1 MKFLKV
7 LIVGVLLGM
16 PSMTLWAQEMNE
28 KFSMTTQMF
37 LNELKSKSEQPVAAP
52 HRAPG
57 SSRPGKTL
65 RPKLRRLIASPDT
78 VGGTVYI
85 SCFIHLNEVS
95 NLSEV
100 QALGVEIEETFDDLG
115 FVTARVPVDQ
125 LDALAAVDNVKKI
138 KVAQQMRPSTN
149 VARQQTNVDDLLTNS
164 AEARA
169 MGVSDVYDGTGVVLG
184 VIDTGIDFQHIAFKD
199 KNGNSRIKRAYVY
212 NGSSAQEYTS
222 ITSSAPTTDDTSE
235 DHGTH
240 TATTAGGSSVTVSG
254 STVTVTDDHANA
266 TYGGIAPG
274 ADLYLA
280 GINGLSDTYLSN
292 ALKKMVTYADG
303 VGKPLVVSNSW
314 GSGWGPRTGT
324 GDWADLVA
332 QYFGDSHPNHVILFA
347 ASNDAGHKNG
357 NEGGGYFVKKSGA
370 SSTSPLGTIIRTD
383 GEGGNGYYG
392 LVACAWNNT
401 NSTKLNCK
409 IHVLNNSTGAVIKS
423 WTVTTNGTSTFSGLS
438 DYYSGSMIVY
448 IEQENSRY
456 RLALYTEDGIETK
469 SSGAYTLAIE
479 VYPTNGSANINMWSG
494 DWNFFTNHLTT
505 SEHTWT
511 AGTDDM
517 CVSDEATIPDA
528 ISIGAYVSKKSWKAS
543 NGSTYTSNVYTVG
556 DIAYFSSYAT
566 AEQSPTGVAYPWIS
580 APGARLAAGVNHYH
594 TASVDSYSYY
604 HTDNKSDLVV
614 NSSTSPYAMM
624 EGTSMATPVAAGIV
638 ALWLQAAN
646 SVGKTLTVNEVK
658 DIMEQTAITDSYTS
672 GANAS
677 HFGKGKIDALAGIQ
691 YILNTVTSPLIRVTP
706 ASIDFAEDNPYATR
720 SYTKT
725 LNVKGMNLED
735 GITATLTDANGVY
748 SLSQTSIT
756 QSAATASGGVDITI
770 TYSPQSAGTHTA
782 SITLS
787 STGATDVVVPLTAT
801 AQAAT
806 PIIVADPETL
816 SFKAGLNTAKSLTVD
831 VLTEFLTGNVAVTLS
846 DANGVFTVDKTS
858 ITKAESEEGATLTVT
873 FLSATAGTFNGTV
886 TLSSPGAESVVIS
899 LTGKATDSA
908 SNPNTTKF
916 KRVTSIDDL
925 EEGMRYII
933 GCGSKA
939 TAAGALSSS
948 YLNKVD
954 ITLSNDIIT
963 ASSGVAVFV
972 LEGNQTDGW
981 TFKNESTSQYL
992 QCAAA
997 KSVSYTTTPYNWT
1010 LSNGTAGVIMTADSN
1025 GTMLYNSGSPRF
1037 TTYTSS
1043 PNASMIQA
1051 NLYME
1056 YDDGTT
1062 ATPSIT
1068 TDKDALAFSTTVGT
1082 PQTLTVE
1089 VQSENLTQDITTTL
1103 TDANNVFSLGTT
1115 TISRTASASGTTLNV
1130 TFTPTAAGT
1139 FSGTLTLSSAG
1150 ADPVTV
1156 SLSATAT
1163 APSTKNPVMVAD
1175 ESKTF
1180 STTVGTPQTLTIEI
1194 LSEDL
1199 TEDITATLT
1208 DAAGVFSL
1216 GTTTISRTDAAEG
1229 TTLSVTFTPTAA
1241 GTYTGTVTLSS
1252 AGAEPVTVSLSATA
1266 TASGSTTPS
1275 NDFTLITSANEF
1287 EEGDYI
1293 IVYGGVA
1300 MNTTV
1305 SSNRLQYTEVTPVN
1319 NVITTSNDA
1328 IIWHIAPSGS
1338 YYTIYNEG
1346 AGKYAASNGTKN
1358 QAQLLA
1364 SGTDDTSLWSVSTEA
1379 TFDFTNKY
1387 NAAKSVNATLRRN
1400 GTYGFACYATGTGGP
1415 LSLYKRNP
1423 PVAEEDTPANPV
1435 FGVTTG
1441 TYAPTQSF
1449 TLSCATANAKI
1460 YYTTDDTTPSNSNGT
1475 LYSNGFTLPTVG
1487 TYTVKAI
1494 AYSQRE
1500 TKQSNVVSCPYT
1512 IEEETPAAPTF
1523 SPAAG
1528 TYITEQNVTLS
1539 CATTGASVH
1548 YTLDGTTP
1556 TASSP
1561 IYSSAIALDESGT
1574 YTIKAIAVSEQGTKT
1589 SAVVTAT
1596 YVLNLPVKPNAPRF
1610 SLDGGT
1616 YTTPQSIQIVA
1627 DEGCTIKYVMS
1638 ASSTATP
1645 ATAYTQALELTT
1657 EGTFYLR
1664 AVAVKDGVESTIAED
1679 TYTYTPAASE
1689 SSDVYKLVTST
1700 DQLVTGKKYVIA
1712 ATNSGTTYALSTTQ
1726 GSNNRSATEVTKSGN
1741 TITATSDTQVLTLG
1755 GDATDGWSFYTGSG
1769 YLYAASSSKNYLK
1782 TQTTNDDNGLAT
1794 ISVTNAGVASITFQ
1808 GSNTRNQLKFNPN
1821 NGNPIFSCY
1830 ASDQTS
1836 VSLYVQQETSAEPKA
1851 SDIDDG
1857 IYRIKDA
1864 VGYLCVNPDGT
1875 LSKTTDPS
1883 NLGTIFTAIKQT
1895 DGTYRIQ
1902 AQDRTIAT
1910 ANGSTVTL
1918 SEDATISL
1926 YHGTNNEYISLGN
1939 DKYVNADVLAGN
1951 VGAEWTFAAVETT
1964 DTHLPTIDL
1973 STPTTGSASSDCTY
1987 RTFYADFPLTLSE
2000 GRAYTITLS
2009 GHVATANPI
2018 NGTIPAGTP
2027 VLIVTGEDDDDSATS
2042 ISIIPQLN
2050 DLDLAGF
2057 SDEENVLRGTCL
2069 PIATASIAGN
2079 VYVFSQREGVP
2090 GFYRYNGTTLGAN
2103 KAYLVLGAAAANPS
2117 SFSIQF
2123 PDDETTGVE
2132 VIPTADGDTNTY
2144 YDLSGRR
2151 VTSPTTGVYVLDGKK
2166 VLVK

>member
-1 MKFLKV
+1 
-7 LIVGVLLGM
+7 
-16 PSMTLWAQEMNE
+16 MNE

-1089 VQSENLTQDITTTL
+1089 VQSENLTQDITATL

-1163 APSTKNPVMVAD
+1163 APSTLNPVIVAD

-1364 SGTDDTSLWSVSTEA
+1364 SGTDDKSLWSVSTEA

-1951 VGAEWTFAAVETT
+1951 VGAEWTFAAVATT
-1964 DTHLPTIDL
+1964 DTNLPTIDL

-1987 RTFYADFPLTLSE
+1987 RTFYADFPLTLNE

-2144 YDLSGRR
+2144 YDLSGR
-2151 VTSPTTGVYVLDGKK
+2151 
-2166 VLVK
+2166 

>member
-7 LIVGVLLGM
+7 LIVGVMLGM
-16 PSMTLWAQEMNE
+16 PSMSLWAQEMNE

-37 LNELKSKSEQPVAAP
+37 LNELKSKSDQRVAGP
-52 HRAPG
+52 RRVPG
-57 SSRPGKTL
+57 GSQPGKTL

-115 FVTARVPVDQ
+115 FVTARVPVNQ
-125 LDALAAVDNVKKI
+125 LDALAAVENVKKI

-149 VARQQTNVDDLLTNS
+149 VARQLTNVDDLLTNS
-164 AEARA
+164 SEARA

-212 NGSSAQEYTS
+212 NGSSAQEYTEV
-222 ITSSAPTTDDTSE
+222 TSSAPTTDDTSE

-254 STVTVTDDHANA
+254 STVTVTDDHASA

-314 GSGWGPRTGT
+314 GSSWGPRTGT

-357 NEGGGYFVKKSGA
+357 NEGGGYFVKKSSV

-392 LVACAWNNT
+392 LVACAWNNS

-409 IHVLNNSTGAVIKS
+409 IHVLNNSTGAVLKS

-494 DWNFFTNHLTT
+494 DWSFFTNHLTT
-505 SEHTWT
+505 SGYTWT

-528 ISIGAYVSKKSWKAS
+528 ISVGAYVSKKSWKAS

-566 AEQSPTGVAYPWIS
+566 AAQSPTGVAYPWIS

-638 ALWLQAAN
+638 ALWLQASN

-658 DIMEQTAITDSYTS
+658 EIMEQTAITDSYTS
-672 GANAS
+672 GTNAS

-691 YILNTVTSPLIRVTP
+691 YILNTVTSPLIRVSP
-706 ASIDFAEDNPYATR
+706 ASIDFADQNPYATR
-720 SYTKT
+720 TYTKT

-770 TYSPQSAGTHTA
+770 TYAPQSAGTHNA

-858 ITKAESEEGATLTVT
+858 ITKAESEEGATVTVT
-873 FLSATAGTFNGTV
+873 FQSATAGTFNGTV

-916 KRVTSIDDL
+916 KRVTSTADL

-963 ASSGVAVFV
+963 TSSGVAVFV

-992 QCAAA
+992 QCTAA
-997 KSVSYTTTPYNWT
+997 KSVSYTTTPYSWT
-1010 LSNGTAGVIMTADSN
+1010 LSNGTDGVIMTAGSN

-1037 TTYTSS
+1037 TTYTST
-1043 PNASMIQA
+1043 PTASMIQA

-1089 VQSENLTQDITTTL
+1089 VQSENLTQDITATL
-1103 TDANNVFSLGTT
+1103 TDANNVFSLNAT
-1115 TISRTASASGTTLNV
+1115 TISRTASASGATLSV

-1139 FSGTLTLSSAG
+1139 FSGTLTLSSTG

-1163 APSTKNPVMVAD
+1163 AASTLNPLIVAD
-1175 ESKTF
+1175 DSKTF
-1180 STTVGTPQTLTIEI
+1180 STTVGTPQTLAIDI

-1216 GTTTISRTDAAEG
+1216 GATTISRTAAAEG
-1229 TTLSVTFTPTAA
+1229 ATLNVTFTPTAA

-1252 AGAEPVTVSLSATA
+1252 AGAEPVTISLSATA

-1275 NDFTLITSANEF
+1275 NDFTLITSDSDF

-1293 IVYGGVA
+1293 IVYSGGA

-1305 SSNRLQYTEVTPVN
+1305 SSNRLQYTAVTPVN
-1319 NVITTSNDA
+1319 NVITTSDAA
-1328 IIWHIAPSGS
+1328 IIWHIAPSGN

-1346 AGKYAASNGTKN
+1346 ADKYAAATSSNN

-1364 SGTDDTSLWSVSTEA
+1364 SGTDDKSLWSVTTGS
-1379 TFDFTNKY
+1379 TFDFQNKSNSRY
-1387 NAAKSVNATLRRN
+1387 LRRN
-1400 GTYGFACYATGTGGP
+1400 GTYGFACYSSSTGGA
-1415 LSLYKRNP
+1415 LSLYKRNAP
-1423 PVAEEDTPANPV
+1423 EDTPADPV
-1435 FGVTTG
+1435 FGIIAG

-1494 AYSQRE
+1494 AYSPRE
-1500 TKQSNVVSCPYT
+1500 TKQSNVVSCTYT

-1528 TYITEQNVTLS
+1528 TYTTAQNVTLS

-1616 YTTPQSIQIVA
+1616 YTTPQSIQVVA
-1627 DEGCTIKYVMS
+1627 DEGCTISYVMS
-1638 ASSTATP
+1638 TSSTATP

-1657 EGTFYLR
+1657 QGTYYLR
-1664 AVAVKDGVESTIAED
+1664 AIAVKDGVESTIAED
-1679 TYTYTPAASE
+1679 MYTYTPAASG
-1689 SSDVYKLVTST
+1689 SSDVYELVTST
-1700 DQLVTGKKYVIA
+1700 DQLVAGKKYVIA

-1726 GSNNRSATEVTKSGN
+1726 SSNNRSATQVTKSDN
-1741 TITATSDTQVLTLG
+1741 TIIATSATQELTLG
-1755 GDATDGWSFYTGSG
+1755 GDATNGWSFYTGSG

-1782 TQTTNDDNGLAT
+1782 TQTTNDANGLAT

-1808 GSNTRNQLKFNPN
+1808 GSNTRNQLMFNPN

-1830 ASDQTS
+1830 ASVQTS
-1836 VSLYVQQETSAEPKA
+1836 VSLYVQQETSAEPEA

-1883 NLGTIFTAIKQT
+1883 NLGTIFTAVKQT

-1939 DKYVNADVLAGN
+1939 DMYVNADVLAGS

-1964 DTHLPTIDL
+1964 DPHLPTIDL

-2000 GRAYTITLS
+2000 GRAYTITLN
-2009 GHVATANPI
+2009 GHVATANRI

-2027 VLIVTGEDDDDSATS
+2027 VLIVTGEDSDDSATS
-2042 ISIIPQLN
+2042 ISIIPQLSA
-2050 DLDLAGF
+2050 LDLAGF
-2057 SDEENVLRGTCL
+2057 SDEENVLSGTCL
-2069 PIATASIAGN
+2069 PIATSSIAGN

-2090 GFYRYNGTTLGAN
+2090 GFYRYSGTTLGAN

-2117 SFSIQF
+2117 SFSIHF

-2132 VIPTADGDTNTY
+2132 LEPTDGDAASTY

>member
-1 MKFLKV
+1 M
-7 LIVGVLLGM
+7 
-16 PSMTLWAQEMNE
+16 
-28 KFSMTTQMF
+28 
-37 LNELKSKSEQPVAAP
+37 
-52 HRAPG
+52 
-57 SSRPGKTL
+57 
-65 RPKLRRLIASPDT
+65 
-78 VGGTVYI
+78 
-85 SCFIHLNEVS
+85 
-95 NLSEV
+95 
-100 QALGVEIEETFDDLG
+100 
-115 FVTARVPVDQ
+115 
-125 LDALAAVDNVKKI
+125 
-138 KVAQQMRPSTN
+138 
-149 VARQQTNVDDLLTNS
+149 
-164 AEARA
+164 
-169 MGVSDVYDGTGVVLG
+169 
-184 VIDTGIDFQHIAFKD
+184 
-199 KNGNSRIKRAYVY
+199 
-212 NGSSAQEYTS
+212 
-222 ITSSAPTTDDTSE
+222 
-235 DHGTH
+235 
-240 TATTAGGSSVTVSG
+240 
-254 STVTVTDDHANA
+254 
-266 TYGGIAPG
+266 
-274 ADLYLA
+274 
-280 GINGLSDTYLSN
+280 
-292 ALKKMVTYADG
+292 
-303 VGKPLVVSNSW
+303 SNSW

-357 NEGGGYFVKKSGA
+357 NEGGGYFVKKSSA

-392 LVACAWNNT
+392 LVACAWNNS

-409 IHVLNNSTGAVIKS
+409 IHVLNSSTGAVLQS

-438 DYYSGSMIVY
+438 DYYSGLMTVY
-448 IEQENSRY
+448 IEQESSRY
-456 RLALYTEDGIETK
+456 RLALYTEEGLEST

-479 VYPTNGSANINMWSG
+479 VYPTSSSANINMWSG
-494 DWNFFTNHLTT
+494 DWSFFTNHLTT
-505 SEHTWT
+505 SGHTWT

-528 ISIGAYVSKKSWKAS
+528 ISVGAYVSKNSWKAS
-543 NGSTYTSNVYTVG
+543 NGNTYTSNVYTVG

-566 AEQSPTGVAYPWIS
+566 AEQSPTGLAYPWIS

-604 HTDNKSDLVV
+604 HTDNKRDLVV

-672 GANAS
+672 GTNAS

-691 YILNTVTSPLIRVTP
+691 YILNTGTSPLIRVNP
-706 ASIDFAEDNPYATR
+706 ASIDFADRNPYATR
-720 SYTKT
+720 TYTKT

-735 GITATLTDANGVY
+735 GITATLTDASGAY

-770 TYSPQSAGTHTA
+770 TYAPQSAGTHTA

-806 PIIVADPETL
+806 PTIVADPETL
-816 SFKAGLNTAKSLTVD
+816 SFKAGLNTAKSLTFD

-858 ITKAESEEGATLTVT
+858 ITKAESEEGATVTVT
-873 FLSATAGTFNGTV
+873 FQSATAGTFNGTV

-916 KRVTSIDDL
+916 KLVTSIADL

-933 GCGSKA
+933 GCGSKS

-954 ITLSNDIIT
+954 ITLSNDVIT
-963 ASSGVAVFV
+963 ASSGVAVFI

-981 TFKNESTSQYL
+981 TFKNENTSQYL
-992 QCAAA
+992 QCTAA
-997 KSVSYTTTPYNWT
+997 KSVSYTTTTPYSWT
-1010 LSNGTAGVIMTADSN
+1010 LSNGTDGVIMTAGSN
-1025 GTMLYNSGSPRF
+1025 GTMLYNSSSPRF
-1037 TTYTSS
+1037 TTYTSN
-1043 PNASMIQA
+1043 PTASMIQA

-1068 TDKDALAFSTTVGT
+1068 TNKDALAFSTTVGT

-1089 VQSENLTQDITTTL
+1089 VQSENLTQDITATL
-1103 TDANNVFSLGTT
+1103 TDAAGVFSLGAT

-1139 FSGTLTLSSAG
+1139 FSGTLTLSSTG

-1163 APSTKNPVMVAD
+1163 TPSTLNPVIVAD

-1241 GTYTGTVTLSS
+1241 GTYTGTVTLTS
-1252 AGAEPVTVSLSATA
+1252 AGADPVTVSLSATA
-1266 TASGSTTPS
+1266 TASGSTTSS
-1275 NDFTLITSANEF
+1275 NDFTLITSASEF

-1293 IVYGGVA
+1293 IVYDGAA

-1305 SSNRLQYTEVTPVN
+1305 SSNRLQYTDVTPVN

-1328 IIWHIAPSGS
+1328 IIWHIAPGGS

-1364 SGTDDTSLWSVSTEA
+1364 SGTDDKSLWSVSTGA

-1415 LSLYKRNP
+1415 LSLYKRNAP
-1423 PVAEEDTPANPV
+1423 EDTPA
-1435 FGVTTG
+1435 
-1441 TYAPTQSF
+1441 
-1449 TLSCATANAKI
+1449 
-1460 YYTTDDTTPSNSNGT
+1460 D
-1475 LYSNGFTLPTVG
+1475 
-1487 TYTVKAI
+1487 
-1494 AYSQRE
+1494 
-1500 TKQSNVVSCPYT
+1500 
-1512 IEEETPAAPTF
+1512 
-1523 SPAAG
+1523 
-1528 TYITEQNVTLS
+1528 
-1539 CATTGASVH
+1539 
-1548 YTLDGTTP
+1548 
-1556 TASSP
+1556 
-1561 IYSSAIALDESGT
+1561 
-1574 YTIKAIAVSEQGTKT
+1574 
-1589 SAVVTAT
+1589 
-1596 YVLNLPVKPNAPRF
+1596 PVKPRAPRF
-1610 SLDGGT
+1610 SLAGGS
-1616 YTTPQSIQIVA
+1616 YTTPQSIQVVA

-1638 ASSTATP
+1638 TDSTATP
-1645 ATAYTQALELTT
+1645 AKDYTQALELTT
-1657 EGTFYLR
+1657 EGKYYLR
-1664 AVAVKDGVESTIAED
+1664 AIAVKDDVESNVAQAN
-1679 TYTYTPAASE
+1679 YTYTAPAASG
-1689 SSDVYKLVTST
+1689 SSDVYELVTST

-1726 GSNNRSATEVTKSGN
+1726 SSNNRSATQVTKSGN
-1741 TITATSDTQVLTLG
+1741 TITATSDTQVLTLD

-1836 VSLYVQQETSAEPKA
+1836 VSLYVQQETSAEPEA

-1883 NLGTIFTAIKQT
+1883 NLGTIFTAVKQT

-1964 DTHLPTIDL
+1964 DTNLPTIDL
-1973 STPTTGSASSDCTY
+1973 STPTTGSATSDCTY

-2000 GRAYTITLS
+2000 GRAYTITLN
-2009 GHVATANPI
+2009 GHVATANRI
-2018 NGTIPAGTP
+2018 DGTIPAGTP
-2027 VLIVTGEDDDDSATS
+2027 VLIVTGEDNDDSATS
-2042 ISIIPQLN
+2042 ISIIPQLSAI
-2050 DLDLAGF
+2050 DLAGF

-2069 PIATASIAGN
+2069 PIATSSIDGN
-2079 VYVFSQREGVP
+2079 VYVFSQRDGVP

-2117 SFSIQF
+2117 SFSIHF

-2132 VIPTADGDTNTY
+2132 VIPTADGATNTY

-2151 VTSPTTGVYVLDGKK
+2151 VTSPTTGVYVLNGKK

>member
-37 LNELKSKSEQPVAAP
+37 LNELKSKSDQRVAGP
-52 HRAPG
+52 RRVPG
-57 SSRPGKTL
+57 GSQPGKTL

-100 QALGVEIEETFDDLG
+100 QALGVEVEETFDDLG
-115 FVTARVPVDQ
+115 FVTARVPVNQ

-149 VARQQTNVDDLLTNS
+149 VARQLTNVDDLLTNS
-164 AEARA
+164 SEARA

-212 NGSSAQEYTS
+212 NGSSAQEYTEV
-222 ITSSAPTTDDTSE
+222 TSSAPTTDDTSE

-254 STVTVTDDHANA
+254 STVTVTDDHASA

-314 GSGWGPRTGT
+314 GSSWGPRTGT

-392 LVACAWNNT
+392 LVACAWNST

-494 DWNFFTNHLTT
+494 DWSFFTNHLTT

-528 ISIGAYVSKKSWKAS
+528 ISVGAYVSKNSWKAS
-543 NGSTYTSNVYTVG
+543 NGNTYTSNVYTVG

-566 AEQSPTGVAYPWIS
+566 AEQSPTGLAYPWIS

-604 HTDNKSDLVV
+604 HTDNKRDLVV

-672 GANAS
+672 GTNAS
-677 HFGKGKIDALAGIQ
+677 HFGKGKIDALVGIQ
-691 YILNTVTSPLIRVTP
+691 YILNTGTSPLIRVNP
-706 ASIDFAEDNPYATR
+706 ASIDFADRNPYATR
-720 SYTKT
+720 TYTKT

-770 TYSPQSAGTHTA
+770 TYAPQSAGTHTA

-816 SFKAGLNTAKSLTVD
+816 SFKAGLNTAKSLTFD
-831 VLTEFLTGNVAVTLS
+831 VLTEFLTGDVSVTLN

-858 ITKAESEEGATLTVT
+858 ITKAESEEGATVTVT
-873 FLSATAGTFNGTV
+873 FQSATAGTFNGTV
-886 TLSSPGAESVVIS
+886 TLSSPGAENVVIS

-916 KRVTSIDDL
+916 KLVTSTDDL

-948 YLNKVD
+948 YLNKIDV
-954 ITLSNDIIT
+954 TLSNDIIT
-963 ASSGVAVFV
+963 ASSGVAVFI

-992 QCAAA
+992 QCTGA
-997 KSVSYTTTPYNWT
+997 KSVSYTTTPYSWT
-1010 LSNGTAGVIMTADSN
+1010 LSNVTAGVIMTAGSN
-1025 GTMLYNSGSPRF
+1025 GTMLYNSSSPRF
-1037 TTYTSS
+1037 TTYTSTPTS
-1043 PNASMIQA
+1043 SMIQA

-1068 TDKDALAFSTTVGT
+1068 TDKNALAFSTTVGT

-1089 VQSENLTQDITTTL
+1089 VQSENLTQDITATL
-1103 TDANNVFSLGTT
+1103 TDDAGVFSLGAT
-1115 TISRTASASGTTLNV
+1115 TISRTASASGATLNV

-1139 FSGTLTLSSAG
+1139 FSGTLTLSSTG

-1163 APSTKNPVMVAD
+1163 TPSTLNPVIVAD

-1241 GTYTGTVTLSS
+1241 GTYTGTVTLTS

-1266 TASGSTTPS
+1266 TASGATTLS
-1275 NDFTLITSANEF
+1275 NDFTLITSANDF

-1364 SGTDDTSLWSVSTEA
+1364 SGTDDKSLWSVSTGA

-1500 TKQSNVVSCPYT
+1500 TKQSNVVSCTYT

-1528 TYITEQNVTLS
+1528 TYTTAQNITLS
-1539 CATTGASVH
+1539 CATTGATIH
-1548 YTLDGTTP
+1548 YTLDGSSP

-1561 IYSSAIALDESGT
+1561 TYSSAIALSESGT
-1574 YTIKAIAVSEQGTKT
+1574 YTIKAIAVSAQATKT
-1589 SAVVTAT
+1589 SAVASAT
-1596 YVLNLPVKPNAPRF
+1596 YVLNLPVKPRAPRF
-1610 SLDGGT
+1610 SLAGGS
-1616 YTTPQSIQIVA
+1616 YTTPQSIQVVA
-1627 DEGCTIKYVMS
+1627 DEGCTISYVLS
-1638 ASSTATP
+1638 TSSTATP
-1645 ATAYTQALELTT
+1645 NTAYTQALELTT
-1657 EGTFYLR
+1657 NGTFYLR
-1664 AVAVKDGVESTIAED
+1664 AIAVKDGVESTIAEN
-1679 TYTYTPAASE
+1679 TYTYTPAASG
-1689 SSDVYKLVTST
+1689 SSDVFELVTST
-1700 DQLVTGKKYVIA
+1700 DQLVAGKKYVIA

-1726 GSNNRSATEVTKSGN
+1726 SSNNRSATQVTKSDN
-1741 TITATSDTQVLTLG
+1741 TITATSATQELTLG
-1755 GDATDGWSFYTGSG
+1755 GDATNGWSFYTGDG
-1769 YLYAASSSKNYLK
+1769 YLYAASSKSNYLR
-1782 TQTTNDDNGLAT
+1782 TQTTNDANGLAT
-1794 ISVTNAGVASITFQ
+1794 ISVTSAGVASITFQ
-1808 GSNTRNQLKFNPN
+1808 GSNTRNQLKFNQ
-1821 NGNPIFSCY
+1821 NGSNPIFSCY
-1830 ASDQTS
+1830 SNGQTS
-1836 VSLYVQQETSAEPKA
+1836 VSLYVQQETSAEPEA

-1883 NLGTIFTAIKQT
+1883 NLGTIFTAVKQT

-1926 YHGTNNEYISLGN
+1926 YHGTNNEYISLG
-1939 DKYVNADVLAGN
+1939 DDMYVNADVLAGS

-2009 GHVATANPI
+2009 GHVATAKRI

-2027 VLIVTGEDDDDSATS
+2027 VLIVTGEENDDSATS

-2090 GFYRYNGTTLGAN
+2090 GFYRYSGTTLGAN

>member
-37 LNELKSKSEQPVAAP
+37 LNELKSKSDQRVAGPRRVPGGSQPN
-52 HRAPG
+52 
-57 SSRPGKTL
+57 KTL

-100 QALGVEIEETFDDLG
+100 QALGVEVEETFDDLG
-115 FVTARVPVDQ
+115 FVTARVPVNQ

-149 VARQQTNVDDLLTNS
+149 VARQLTNVDDLLTNS
-164 AEARA
+164 SEARA

-254 STVTVTDDHANA
+254 STVTVTDDHASA

-469 SSGAYTLAIE
+469 SSDAYTLAIE

-494 DWNFFTNHLTT
+494 DWSFFTNHLTT
-505 SEHTWT
+505 SGHTWT

-528 ISIGAYVSKKSWKAS
+528 ISVGAYVSKNSWEAS
-543 NGSTYTSNVYTVG
+543 NGSTYTSKVYTVG

-566 AEQSPTGVAYPWIS
+566 AEQSPTGLAYPWIS

-594 TASVDSYSYY
+594 TASVDDYSYY
-604 HTDNKSDLVV
+604 HADNKNDLVV
-614 NSSTSPYAMM
+614 NSSTNPYAMM

-672 GANAS
+672 GTNAS

-691 YILNTVTSPLIRVTP
+691 YILNTGTSPLIRVNP
-706 ASIDFAEDNPYATR
+706 ASIDFADRNPYATR
-720 SYTKT
+720 TYTKT

-770 TYSPQSAGTHTA
+770 TYAPQSAGTHTA

-858 ITKAESEEGATLTVT
+858 ITKAESEEGATVTVT
-873 FLSATAGTFNGTV
+873 FQSATAGTFNGTV

-916 KRVTSIDDL
+916 KLVTSIDDL

-992 QCAAA
+992 QCTAA
-997 KSVSYTTTPYNWT
+997 KSVSYTASPYSWT
-1010 LSNGTAGVIMTADSN
+1010 LSNGTDDVIMTADSN

-1068 TDKDALAFSTTVGT
+1068 TDKNALAFSTTVGT

-1089 VQSENLTQDITTTL
+1089 VQSENLTQDITATL

-1115 TISRTASASGTTLNV
+1115 TISRTASASGSTLNV
-1130 TFTPTAAGT
+1130 TFTPTAAG
-1139 FSGTLTLSSAG
+1139 
-1150 ADPVTV
+1150 
-1156 SLSATAT
+1156 
-1163 APSTKNPVMVAD
+1163 N
-1175 ESKTF
+1175 
-1180 STTVGTPQTLTIEI
+1180 
-1194 LSEDL
+1194 
-1199 TEDITATLT
+1199 
-1208 DAAGVFSL
+1208 
-1216 GTTTISRTDAAEG
+1216 
-1229 TTLSVTFTPTAA
+1229 
-1241 GTYTGTVTLSS
+1241 YTGSVTLSS
-1252 AGAEPVTVSLSATA
+1252 AGAEAVTVSLSATA

-1293 IVYGGVA
+1293 IVYDDAA
-1300 MNTTV
+1300 MNTTI

-1364 SGTDDTSLWSVSTEA
+1364 SGTDDKSLWSVSTGA

-1400 GTYGFACYATGTGGP
+1400 GTYGFACYATGTGGR

-1423 PVAEEDTPANPV
+1423 PVAAEETPANPV
-1435 FGVTTG
+1435 FGVEAG
-1441 TYAPTQSF
+1441 TYMPTQSF
-1449 TLSCATANAKI
+1449 TLSCATANAKV
-1460 YYTTDDTTPSNSNGT
+1460 YYTTDGTAPSNTSGT
-1475 LYSNGFTLPTVG
+1475 LYSGAFTLPTVG

-1500 TKQSNVVSCPYT
+1500 TKQSNVVSCTYT

-1528 TYITEQNVTLS
+1528 TYTTEQNVTLS

-1556 TASSP
+1556 TASSST
-1561 IYSSAIALDESGT
+1561 YSSAIALDESGT

-1589 SAVVTAT
+1589 SAVATAT

-1627 DEGCTIKYVMS
+1627 DEGCTIQYVMS
-1638 ASSTATP
+1638 ASQSATP
-1645 ATAYTQALELTT
+1645 NTAYTQALELTT

-1679 TYTYTPAASE
+1679 TYTYTPAASG
-1689 SSDVYKLVTST
+1689 SSDVYELVTST
-1700 DQLVTGKKYVIA
+1700 DQLVAGKKYVIA

-1836 VSLYVQQETSAEPKA
+1836 VSLYVQQETSAEPEA

-1883 NLGTIFTAIKQT
+1883 NLGTIFTAVKQT
-1895 DGTYRIQ
+1895 DGTYRIL

-1964 DTHLPTIDL
+1964 DTNLPTIDL

-2009 GHVATANPI
+2009 GHVATANRI
-2018 NGTIPAGTP
+2018 DGTIPAGTP

-2069 PIATASIAGN
+2069 PIATSSIAGN

-2090 GFYRYNGTTLGAN
+2090 GFYRYSGMTLGAN

-2151 VTSPTTGVYVLDGKK
+2151 VTSPTTGVYVLNGKK